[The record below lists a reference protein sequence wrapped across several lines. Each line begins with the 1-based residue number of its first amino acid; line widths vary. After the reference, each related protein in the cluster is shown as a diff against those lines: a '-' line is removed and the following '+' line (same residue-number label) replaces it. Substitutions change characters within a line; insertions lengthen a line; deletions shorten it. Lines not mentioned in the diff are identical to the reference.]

1 MGRPLKGQTEPM
13 PARKRGRPAKTLEAR
28 ENQLIALA
36 MDVAEEQMRNG
47 TASSQILTEFIR
59 RGSSKDQLEKERLRH
74 EVTMIEAKVEA
85 IKSMKTTEELY
96 AKALEAMRSYT
107 GTPGEVYED

>member
-1 MGRPLKGQTEPM
+1 MGRNLKGHTEPK
-13 PARKRGRPAKTLEAR
+13 PQKKRGRPAKTLEAR

-47 TASSQILTEFIR
+47 TASSQIITEFIR

-85 IKSMKTTEELY
+85 IKSTKTTEELY
-96 AKALEAMRSYT
+96 GKALDAMRAYT
-107 GTPGEVYED
+107 GSSMEDYEN